1 MFQLNEIINLGSY
14 CRCTCACKD
23 AATAE
28 TVRSSF
34 IGPVRQISMFADL
47 YREGSSLILE
57 APDHDTVRKLADIL
71 NHSAEEYLTD

>member
-1 MFQLNEIINLGSY
+1 MFKLNDIKTLGGY
-14 CRCTCACKD
+14 CRCTCVCKD

-47 YREGSSLILE
+47 YCEGRSLILE
-57 APDHDTVRKLADIL
+57 APDLETARKLADIL
-71 NHSAEEYLTD
+71 NHSAEEYLSL